1 MAAAYSLDLRQRVI
15 EAYTNGEGS
24 MRQLGRRFKVSLNFV
39 KRLIQRFGSE
49 GSLLPKAHA
58 GGRSALV
65 DESGKEFLRELLKQA
80 PDLTLREL
88 CERFHAQFQR
98 TISISA
104 MNETLRKMRI
114 TRKKKPS
121 MIRKKE
127 RSESNDGWSNIR
139 LKWHNISLKSLFS
152 SMRPER
158 Y

>member
-39 KRLIQRFGSE
+39 KRLIQRFRRA

-58 GGRSALV
+58 GGRRAIV
-65 DESGKEFLRELLKQA
+65 DERGKEFLRELLEQT

-98 TISISA
+98 TVSISA

-114 TRKKKPS
+114 TRKK
-121 MIRKKE
+121 
-127 RSESNDGWSNIR
+127 N
-139 LKWHNISLKSLFS
+139 LL
-152 SMRPER
+152 
-158 Y
+158 

>member
-24 MRQLGRRFKVSLNFV
+24 MRQLSRRFKVSLNFV
-39 KRLIQRFGSE
+39 KRLIQRFRGE
-49 GSLLPKAHA
+49 ASLRPKAHA
-58 GGRSALV
+58 GGVGPSWMSA
-65 DESGKEFLRELLKQA
+65 GKSLSRELLKHA
-80 PDLTLREL
+80 PDLTLREV

-98 TISISA
+98 TVSISA

-127 RSESNDGWSNIR
+127 RSESNNGWSNIG
-139 LKWHNISLKSLFS
+139 LK
-152 SMRPER
+152 
-158 Y
+158 